1 MAQAFFFSF
10 SSAEVKVLQISPN
23 SSFVALGQPLKLNV
37 TVTVNYVTFGQF
49 YHQDDIYIVWSF
61 RRFSSTSFEKL
72 TTNRRHIYEDKVL
85 DTYSHDSRASI
96 VDTSTLLLV
105 NTTLNDSGIYKCHVS
120 SCCGKTIS
128 HDLYFNVTIE
138 GRYFFCKFAENDIN
152 YKNVG
157 QTAWDSEKIFGPLVK
172 KHVPL

>member
-37 TVTVNYVTFGQF
+37 TVTVNYVTDGRS
-49 YHQDDIYIVWSF
+49 YHWDSIYIRWSF
-61 RRFSSTSFEKL
+61 RRFSSTFFEKL
-72 TTNRRHIYEDKVL
+72 TRNRRHIYQDKVL
-85 DTYSHDSRASI
+85 DTYSYDSRASI